1 MLPLKRKLTQQ
12 STASQCTVDPDKK
25 RSVLGKGAFGTVYTM
40 INPHDH
46 QVYAVKELTNLTLED
61 GSTDEVAMHE
71 LLAEVRKMGVVES
84 QFIVQYRTSAVYG
97 GRFYVMM
104 EPIASRWRSLSH
116 LASLRE
122 MTRNI
127 IPPPLALLL
136 LRSKESTT
144 ATS

>member
-1 MLPLKRKLTQQ
+1 MLPLNANSPSNQPRHN
-12 STASQCTVDPDKK
+12 AHTVDPDKK
-25 RSVLGKGAFGTVYTM
+25 RSVLGRGAFGTVYTM

-84 QFIVQYRTSAVYG
+84 EFIVQYRTSAVYG

-104 EPIASRWRSLSH
+104 EPIASWGSLSQ
-116 LASLRE
+116 LVSLR
-122 MTRNI
+122 
-127 IPPPLALLL
+127 A
-136 LRSKESTT
+136 
-144 ATS
+144 

>member
-1 MLPLKRKLTQQ
+1 MKTTLESWAACLSVRLIIHIFDVAPSQTQ
-12 STASQCTVDPDKK
+12 THPAINRVTTHTVDPDKK
-25 RSVLGKGAFGTVYTM
+25 RSVLGRGAFGTVYTM

-84 QFIVQYRTSAVYG
+84 EFIVQYRTSAVYG

-104 EPIASRWRSLSH
+104 EPIASRRSLSH
-116 LASLRE
+116 LASLR
-122 MTRNI
+122 
-127 IPPPLALLL
+127 
-136 LRSKESTT
+136 
-144 ATS
+144 

>member
-1 MLPLKRKLTQQ
+1 MTLVSWAACLSVRLDVIAPSQTQ
-12 STASQCTVDPDKK
+12 THPEITRVHNAHTVDPDKK
-25 RSVLGKGAFGTVYTM
+25 RSVLGRGAFGTVYTM

-84 QFIVQYRTSAVYG
+84 QFIVQYRTSAVFG

-104 EPIASRWRSLSH
+104 EPIAS
-116 LASLRE
+116 
-122 MTRNI
+122 
-127 IPPPLALLL
+127 
-136 LRSKESTT
+136 
-144 ATS
+144 

>member
-1 MLPLKRKLTQQ
+1 
-12 STASQCTVDPDKK
+12 
-25 RSVLGKGAFGTVYTM
+25 M

-84 QFIVQYRTSAVYG
+84 QFIVQYRTSAVFG

-104 EPIASRWRSLSH
+104 EPIASIGAHSLI
-116 LASLRE
+116 LR
-122 MTRNI
+122 RCCV
-127 IPPPLALLL
+127 
-136 LRSKESTT
+136 R
-144 ATS
+144 

>member
-1 MLPLKRKLTQQ
+1 MH
-12 STASQCTVDPDKK
+12 TVDPDKK
-25 RSVLGKGAFGTVYTM
+25 RSVLGRGAFGTVYTM

-84 QFIVQYRTSAVYG
+84 EFIVQYRTSAVYG

-104 EPIASRWRSLSH
+104 EPIASWGSLSQ
-116 LASLRE
+116 LVSLR
-122 MTRNI
+122 
-127 IPPPLALLL
+127 A
-136 LRSKESTT
+136 
-144 ATS
+144 

>member
-1 MLPLKRKLTQQ
+1 MTLLPLKRRLTQQ
-12 STASQCTVDPDKK
+12 QPRHNAHTVDPDKE
-25 RSVLGKGAFGTVYTM
+25 RSVLGRGAFGTVYTM

-84 QFIVQYRTSAVYG
+84 EFIVQYRTSAVYG

-104 EPIASRWRSLSH
+104 EPIASRRYNAHFRSSRR
-116 LASLRE
+116 ACDDS
-122 MTRNI
+122 
-127 IPPPLALLL
+127 
-136 LRSKESTT
+136 
-144 ATS
+144 